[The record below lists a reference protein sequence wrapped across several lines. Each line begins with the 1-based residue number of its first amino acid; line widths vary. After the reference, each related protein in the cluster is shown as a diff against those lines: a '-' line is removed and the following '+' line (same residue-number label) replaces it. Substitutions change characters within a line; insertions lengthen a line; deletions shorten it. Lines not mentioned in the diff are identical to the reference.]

1 MKRNSKNTEWRFPK
15 RIFPIFL
22 FCFVILYIQ
31 YAYLA
36 LSPTIYGINMKEFA
50 EQRNTV
56 KTTLTAKR
64 GTIYDKEGDILA
76 LNISSYTV
84 IAYLDSSR
92 TTNEKYPQHVVDK
105 DTTAEKLSTVLGM
118 SEEYIRNLLDN
129 EAYQVELGPGG
140 RGITELE
147 KEAIED
153 LNLPG
158 IDFIESYKRY
168 YPNGDFASYTIGYAK
183 EDEEG
188 NISGEL
194 GIEAKYDEMLKG
206 TDGYLEYQQDKYG
219 YKIPDT
225 NEIRNDAKDGNDI
238 YLTIDASIQR
248 FIEGALKEAEAEYTP
263 EWMLMTVMDAQ
274 TGDILGTAST
284 PSFDPNI
291 RDLTNYE
298 NPLVTY
304 LYEPGSTMKIY
315 TYMCAMEKGTY
326 DGNATFQ
333 SGSLEIGEDVI
344 SDWNRTG
351 WGTITFD
358 KGFQFSSNVAVAT
371 MMQNYLTKNE
381 LKECLIKY
389 GFTETTDIEL
399 PREQAGMIKF
409 NYPIEVATASFG
421 QGINITAIEQLQA
434 LTIIANDG
442 KMLKPHIIDKIVDP
456 NTDEI
461 VYESLVEESEQI
473 VSQNTVNKIKE
484 LMYNTVHGTDSGTTG
499 RAFNIEGFDV
509 IAKTG
514 TSQIYDEQNGGY
526 LQGTNDYIYSVA
538 GMFPKDN
545 PEIIIYTVVK
555 RPTWGTTQAMS
566 NATVSVIKSIAKYKN
581 MFTDKIEGATMTEL
595 TLPSY
600 TNKTLDEVKTDLN
613 AKGVETIVIGN
624 GNKIIN
630 QYPKAGDTVIS
641 YDKVILVTNEQTW
654 KIPNLTGWSRVEV
667 IALCNLLNVTCEFE
681 GYGYVESQSINANTA
696 IKAGDKIQIKLKEKF
711 DINITNTKENKNE
724 TEETNEADNSDENEN
739 VESND

>member
-22 FCFVILYIQ
+22 FCFAVLYIQ

-36 LSPTIYGINMKEFA
+36 LSPNVYGINMKEFA
-50 EQRNTV
+50 AQRNTV

-84 IAYLDSSR
+84 IAYLDPIR
-92 TTNEKYPQHVVDK
+92 TTNEKDPQHVVDK
-105 DTTAEKLSTVLGM
+105 DNTAKKLSPLLGM
-118 SEEYIRNLLDN
+118 SEEYIRNLLENDV
-129 EAYQVELGPGG
+129 YQVELGPGG

-147 KEAIED
+147 KEAIEE

-158 IDFIESYKRY
+158 IDFIESFKRY

-188 NISGEL
+188 TIIGEL

-206 TDGYLEYQQDKYG
+206 TDGYLEYQQDKFG

-248 FIEGALKEAEAEYTP
+248 FIEGALKEAEAEYNP
-263 EWMLMTVMDAQ
+263 EWMLMTVMDAK
-274 TGDILGTAST
+274 TGDILGTSST

-291 RDLTNYE
+291 RNLTNYE

-326 DGNATFQ
+326 NGQATFQ
-333 SGSLEIGEDVI
+333 SGSLEIGEDVV

-351 WGTITFD
+351 WGTITYD
-358 KGFQFSSNVAVAT
+358 LGFQFSSNVAVAT

-389 GFTETTDIEL
+389 GFTESTDIEL

-434 LTIIANDG
+434 LTMIANNG
-442 KMLKPHIIDKIVDP
+442 KMLKPHIIDKIINP
-456 NTDEI
+456 NTNEV
-461 VYESLVEESEQI
+461 VYESLVEESDQI
-473 VSQNTVNKIKE
+473 VSQKTVNKIKD
-484 LMYNTVHGTDSGTTG
+484 LMYNTVHGTENGTTG
-499 RAFNIEGFDV
+499 RAFNLEGFDI

-555 RPTWGTTQAMS
+555 KPTWGTTQAMS
-566 NATVSVIKSIAKYKN
+566 SATVSVIKSIVKYKN
-581 MFTDKIEGATMTEL
+581 MFTDKIEGATMTEM

-600 TNKTLDEVKTDLN
+600 TNENVDEIKTDLN
-613 AKGVETIVIGN
+613 EKGIQTIIMGN

-630 QYPKAGDTVIS
+630 QYPKKGDTVVS
-641 YDKVILVTNEQTW
+641 YDKVILITNEPTW
-654 KIPNLTGWSRVEV
+654 TIPNLTGWSRVEV
-667 IALCNLLNVTCEFE
+667 ISLCNLLNITCEFD
-681 GYGYVESQSINANTA
+681 GYGYVESQSIAPNTI
-696 IKAGDKIQIKLKEKF
+696 IKSGDKIQIKLKEKF
-711 DINITNTKENKNE
+711 NINITNKEDNKENESDIQKE
-724 TEETNEADNSDENEN
+724 DNQEENE
-739 VESND
+739 